1 MTDDLGIKKIVEML
15 INKGVDLSAKDKVE
29 WTALHRAAYAGH
41 DEIVQLLIEKGA
53 DPNLK
58 DDAGRTPLY
67 LSAIEG
73 LFQIEE
79 SFEIERKELINSN

>member
-1 MTDDLGIKKIVEML
+1 MDDLGQVNIVKML
-15 INKGVDLSAKDKVE
+15 LDKGVDFNAKDKVE

-41 DEIVQLLIEKGA
+41 HEIIKLLIENGA

-79 SFEIERKELINSN
+79 SFEIERKNLNN